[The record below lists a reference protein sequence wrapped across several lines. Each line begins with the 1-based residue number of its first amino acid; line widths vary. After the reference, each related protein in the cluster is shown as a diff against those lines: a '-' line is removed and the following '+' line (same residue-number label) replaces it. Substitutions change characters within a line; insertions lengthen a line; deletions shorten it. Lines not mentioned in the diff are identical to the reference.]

1 MTTQPRTAIRYP
13 GRLVKEARHGAGLT
27 QTELARRLGTR
38 QPVIARLESPRS
50 NPRFETVRRALA
62 ATGHEAEMRL
72 RPVRSS
78 VDETMIASNLRL
90 RPTDRLK
97 RFREAYESVARLATK
112 AEPRG
117 S

>member
-1 MTTQPRTAIRYP
+1 
-13 GRLVKEARHGAGLT
+13 
-27 QTELARRLGTR
+27 
-38 QPVIARLESPRS
+38 
-50 NPRFETVRRALA
+50 
-62 ATGHEAEMRL
+62 
-72 RPVRSS
+72 

>member
-1 MTTQPRTAIRYP
+1 MDTPPRNAVRYP
-13 GRLVKEARHGAGLT
+13 GQLVKEARHGAGLT

-72 RPVRSS
+72 RPLS

-90 RPTDRLK
+90 SPAARLK
-97 RFREAYESVARLATK
+97 RFRDAYDSVARLATG
-112 AEPRG
+112 A
-117 S
+117 